1 MGFGIL
7 TSTIAR
13 SQQQSMLLSFLFM
26 MPNTLLSGFMFPI
39 ESMPLPAQYFTYLI
53 PGRYFMTIVRAI
65 FLKGVGLE
73 VLWPETLA
81 LLMLGSAILTIA
93 VIRYRSRRT

>member
-1 MGFGIL
+1 
-7 TSTIAR
+7 
-13 SQQQSMLLSFLFM
+13 M

-39 ESMPLPAQYFTYLI
+39 ESMPLPAQYLTYLI
-53 PGRYFMTIVRAI
+53 PGRYFLTIVRAI

-81 LLMLGSAILTIA
+81 LLLLGSIILTVA
-93 VIRYRSRRT
+93 VTRYRSRRA